1 MNRDTLVEPGDRM
14 VAYVRWVNAH
24 DPGTRAA
31 LRRGLGRPPE
41 DIANF
46 HAHAIVVRY
55 LPEKH
60 DRATERAFYT
70 VAALVAAQPR
80 GARDQEAEAQAEDE
94 GAESEAAEGDR
105 EDAPSQSEAPTA
117 TSADDHSAQQSRLTL
132 GQTLARAV
140 ENGHLKGDMVRGR
153 LHLLARY
160 RTDRLHRELPKL
172 IAHLRASAVP
182 VDWGLLLRDLA
193 LWETGRG
200 YVSKQWVQQ
209 YHRTRDQ
216 LQRQRSKQD
225 RTATADHSESETA

>member
-1 MNRDTLVEPGDRM
+1 MNRDALVESGDRM
-14 VAYVRWVNAH
+14 VAYVRRVNARE
-24 DPGTRAA
+24 PGTRAA

-46 HAHAIVVRY
+46 HAHAIVTRY
-55 LPEKH
+55 LPENH

-80 GARDQEAEAQAEDE
+80 GARDQEAAEASQDE
-94 GAESEAAEGDR
+94 E
-105 EDAPSQSEAPTA
+105 TA
-117 TSADDHSAQQSRLTL
+117 TSTLEEPPAYEAAPPEAAALPADGRSAQQPRLTL

-140 ENGHLKGDMVRGR
+140 ENGHLKGDMVRDR

-172 IAHLRASAVP
+172 IAHLRADHVW

-193 LWETGRG
+193 RWGTERA

-216 LQRQRSKQD
+216 IQRQRSQHD
-225 RTATADHSESETA
+225 QTATPDSPESETV